1 MRQLG
6 AYTVK
11 TRFAELLDA
20 VAHGETIIIT
30 RHGKPVAQLVPVD
43 RPRWT
48 PDDLAARFRRLRA
61 AVGPGQPSIRELIDE
76 GRRF

>member
-11 TRFAELLDA
+11 PHFAALLDA
-20 VAHGETIIIT
+20 VAHGETIVIT

-43 RPRWT
+43 RPRVA
-48 PDDLAARFRRLRA
+48 PQELAARFRRLRA
-61 AVGPGQPSIRELIDE
+61 AVGAGGPTIRDLIDE
-76 GRRF
+76 GRRY